1 MTAARIAAIHRY
13 PVKGL
18 AGQKLDAVELAPGG
32 TLPHDRRFA
41 IVHGAS
47 QCDPTAPSWQPK
59 RQFLQLMTDE
69 RLALLGI
76 GYDDATEALT
86 LKREGKQVARGLLSL
101 PIGQELI
108 NQFLNAFM
116 KDPRGAL
123 KIVTAPGVAFTDK
136 PEKLVSIINLSSVRD
151 IERVTRAPVDPQ
163 RFRGNLLVE
172 DLPAWSEFDLI
183 DREITVGPVRMKL
196 VSRIGR
202 CAATNVNPATGERD
216 LNIPKALMT
225 GFGHAD
231 CGIYAEVLAGG
242 RIAEGDVIAV
252 AA

>member
-1 MTAARIAAIHRY
+1 MTTVRLAELHRY
-13 PVKGL
+13 PVKGMT
-18 AGQKLDAVELAPGG
+18 GQKLAATDLAAGE

-59 RQFLQLMTDE
+59 RQFLQRMTDE

-76 GYDDATEALT
+76 DYDDATEALT
-86 LKREGKQVARGLLSL
+86 LKRDGKQVARGLLSL

-123 KIVTAPGVAFTDK
+123 KIVSAPGLAFTDK
-136 PEKLVSIINLSSVRD
+136 PEKLVSLINLASAKD
-151 IERVTRAPVDPQ
+151 IERVTRAPIDPQ
-163 RFRGNLLVE
+163 RFRGNLILE
-172 DLPAWSEFDLI
+172 GLPAWAEFDWM
-183 DREITVGPVRMKL
+183 DRELAIGPVRLKV
-196 VSRIGR
+196 VSRITR
-202 CAATNVNPATGERD
+202 CAAVNVNPATGERD
-216 LNIPKALMT
+216 LNIPKALIT

-231 CGIYAEVLAGG
+231 CGIYAEVLVGG
-242 RIAEGDVIAV
+242 RIAEGDTLTVV
-252 AA
+252 

>member
-1 MTAARIAAIHRY
+1 MTAVRLADLYRY

-18 AGQKLDAVELAPGG
+18 SGQKLAATDLAAGE

-59 RQFLQLMTDE
+59 RQFLQRMTDE

-76 GYDDATEALT
+76 DYDDATEALT
-86 LKREGKQVARGLLSL
+86 LKRDGKQVARGLLSL

-116 KDPRGAL
+116 KDARGAV
-123 KIVTAPGVAFTDK
+123 KIVSAPGIAFTDK
-136 PEKLVSIINLSSVRD
+136 PEKLVSLINLASAKD
-151 IERVTRAPVDPQ
+151 IERVTRAPVDPR
-163 RFRGNLLVE
+163 RFRGNLILE
-172 DLPAWSEFDLI
+172 GLPAWAEFDWI
-183 DREITVGPVRMKL
+183 GRELAIGPVRLKV
-196 VSRIGR
+196 VSRITR
-202 CAATNVNPATGERD
+202 CAAVNVNPATGERD

-242 RIAEGDVIAV
+242 RIAEGVVIAV

>member
-1 MTAARIAAIHRY
+1 MTAARLAELYRY
-13 PVKGL
+13 PVKGMT
-18 AGQKLDAVELAPGG
+18 GQKLAATDLAAGE

-59 RQFLQLMTDE
+59 RQFLQRMTDE

-76 GYDDATEALT
+76 DYDDATEALT
-86 LKREGKQVARGLLSL
+86 LKRDGKQVARGLLSM

-123 KIVTAPGVAFTDK
+123 KIVSAPGIAFTDK
-136 PEKLVSIINLSSVRD
+136 PEKLVSLINLASAKD
-151 IERVTRAPVDPQ
+151 IERVTRAPVDPR
-163 RFRGNLLVE
+163 RFRGNLIL
-172 DLPAWSEFDLI
+172 DGLPAWTEFDWI
-183 DREITVGPVRMKL
+183 GRELAIGPVRLKV
-196 VSRIGR
+196 VSRITR
-202 CAATNVNPATGERD
+202 CAAINVNPATGERD
-216 LNIPKALMT
+216 LNIPKALIT

-242 RIAEGDVIAV
+242 RIAEGDAISV

>member
-1 MTAARIAAIHRY
+1 MTAARLADLYRY

-18 AGQKLDAVELAPGG
+18 AGQKLAAMDLSAGE

-47 QCDPTAPSWQPK
+47 QCDPAAPSWQPK

-69 RLALLGI
+69 RLAQLGVD
-76 GYDDATEALT
+76 YDDATQALT
-86 LKREGKQVARGLLSL
+86 LKRDGKQVARGLLSL
-101 PIGQELI
+101 LIGQELI

-123 KIVTAPGVAFTDK
+123 KIVSAPGVAFTDK
-136 PEKLVSIINLSSVRD
+136 PEKLVSLINLASVKD
-151 IERVTRAPVDPQ
+151 IERVTRAPVDPR
-163 RFRGNLLVE
+163 RFRGNLYL
-172 DLPAWSEFDLI
+172 DGLPAWSEFELVGKELTI
-183 DREITVGPVRMKL
+183 GPVRL
-196 VSRIGR
+196 RVVSRIGR
-202 CAATNVNPATGERD
+202 CAATNVNPATGDRD
-216 LNIPKALMT
+216 LNIPKALIT

-242 RIAEGDVIAV
+242 RVAEGDTLAIA
-252 AA
+252 

>member
-1 MTAARIAAIHRY
+1 MTAARLADLYRY

-18 AGQKLDAVELAPGG
+18 AGQTLAATDLAAGG

-69 RLALLGI
+69 RLAQLGI
-76 GYDDATEALT
+76 DYDDATEALT
-86 LKREGKQVARGLLSL
+86 LKRDGKQVARGLLSM

-123 KIVTAPGVAFTDK
+123 KIVSAPGIAFTDK
-136 PEKLVSIINLSSVRD
+136 PEKLVSLINLASVKD
-151 IERVTRAPVDPQ
+151 IERVTRAPVDPR
-163 RFRGNLLVE
+163 RFRGNLILEGV
-172 DLPAWSEFDLI
+172 PAWAEFDWI
-183 DREITVGPVRMKL
+183 GRELTIGPVRLKV
-196 VSRIGR
+196 VSRITR
-202 CAATNVNPATGERD
+202 CAATNVNPATGDRD
-216 LNIPKALMT
+216 LNIPKALIT

-242 RIAEGDVIAV
+242 RIAEGDTLTV
-252 AA
+252 A

>member
-1 MTAARIAAIHRY
+1 MTAVRLAELYRY
-13 PVKGL
+13 PVKGMT
-18 AGQKLDAVELAPGG
+18 GQKLAATDLAAGE

-59 RQFLQLMTDE
+59 RQFLQRMTDE

-76 GYDDATEALT
+76 DYDDATEALT
-86 LKREGKQVARGLLSL
+86 LKRDGKQVARGLLSL

-123 KIVTAPGVAFTDK
+123 KIVSAPGLAFTDK
-136 PEKLVSIINLSSVRD
+136 PEKLVSLINLASAKD
-151 IERVTRAPVDPQ
+151 IERVTRAPVDPR
-163 RFRGNLLVE
+163 RFRGNLILE
-172 DLPAWSEFDLI
+172 GLPAWAEFDWI
-183 DREITVGPVRMKL
+183 DRELAIGPVRLKV
-196 VSRIGR
+196 VSRITR
-202 CAATNVNPATGERD
+202 CAAVNVNPATGERD

-231 CGIYAEVLAGG
+231 CGIYAEVLVGG
-242 RIAEGDVIAV
+242 RIAEGDTLTVV
-252 AA
+252 

>member
-1 MTAARIAAIHRY
+1 MTAAHLVDLYRY
-13 PVKGL
+13 PVKGMT
-18 AGQKLDAVELAPGG
+18 GQKLAATDLAAGE

-59 RQFLQLMTDE
+59 RQFLQRMTDE

-76 GYDDATEALT
+76 DYDDATEALT
-86 LKREGKQVARGLLSL
+86 LKRDGKQVARGLLSL

-123 KIVTAPGVAFTDK
+123 KIVSAPGLAFTDK
-136 PEKLVSIINLSSVRD
+136 PEKLVSLINLASAKD
-151 IERVTRAPVDPQ
+151 IERVTRAPVDPR
-163 RFRGNLLVE
+163 RFRGNLILE
-172 DLPAWSEFDLI
+172 GLPAWAEFDWI
-183 DREITVGPVRMKL
+183 DRELTVGPVRLKV
-196 VSRIGR
+196 VSRITR
-202 CAATNVNPATGERD
+202 CAAVNVNPATGERD
-216 LNIPKALMT
+216 LNIPKALIT

-242 RIAEGDVIAV
+242 RIAEGDALTVV
-252 AA
+252 

>member
-1 MTAARIAAIHRY
+1 MTAVRLAELYRY

-18 AGQKLDAVELAPGG
+18 SGQKLAATDLAAGE

-59 RQFLQLMTDE
+59 RQFLQRMTDE

-76 GYDDATEALT
+76 DYDDATEALT
-86 LKREGKQVARGLLSL
+86 LKRDGKQVARGLLSL

-116 KDPRGAL
+116 KDPRGAV
-123 KIVTAPGVAFTDK
+123 KIVSAPGVAFTDK
-136 PEKLVSIINLSSVRD
+136 PEKLVSLINLASVKD
-151 IERVTRAPVDPQ
+151 IERVTRAPVDPR
-163 RFRGNLLVE
+163 RFRGNLTL
-172 DLPAWSEFDLI
+172 DGLPAWAEFDWI
-183 DREITVGPVRMKL
+183 GRELAIGPVRLKV
-196 VSRIGR
+196 VSRITR
-202 CAATNVNPATGERD
+202 CAAVNVNPATGERD

>member
-1 MTAARIAAIHRY
+1 MTAVRLADLYRY

-18 AGQKLDAVELAPGG
+18 SGQKLAATDLAAGE

-59 RQFLQLMTDE
+59 RQFLQRMTDE

-76 GYDDATEALT
+76 DYDDATEALT
-86 LKREGKQVARGLLSL
+86 LKRDGKQVARGLLSL

-123 KIVTAPGVAFTDK
+123 KIVSAPGIAFTDK
-136 PEKLVSIINLSSVRD
+136 PEKLVSLINLASVKD
-151 IERVTRAPVDPQ
+151 IERVTRAPVDPR
-163 RFRGNLLVE
+163 RFRGNLILE
-172 DLPAWSEFDLI
+172 GLPAWTEFDWI
-183 DREITVGPVRMKL
+183 GRELTIGPVRL
-196 VSRIGR
+196 RVVSRITR
-202 CAATNVNPATGERD
+202 CAAINVNPATGERD

-231 CGIYAEVLAGG
+231 CGIYAEVLTGG
-242 RIAEGDVIAV
+242 RIAEGDTLTV
-252 AA
+252 A

>member
-1 MTAARIAAIHRY
+1 MTAVRLAELYRY
-13 PVKGL
+13 PVKGMT
-18 AGQKLDAVELAPGG
+18 GQKLAATDLAAGE

-59 RQFLQLMTDE
+59 RQFLQRMTDE

-76 GYDDATEALT
+76 DYDDATEALT
-86 LKREGKQVARGLLSL
+86 LKRDGKQVARGLLSL

-116 KDPRGAL
+116 KDPRGAV
-123 KIVTAPGVAFTDK
+123 KIVSAPGIAFTDK
-136 PEKLVSIINLSSVRD
+136 PEKLVSLINLASVKD
-151 IERVTRAPVDPQ
+151 IERVTRAPVDPR
-163 RFRGNLLVE
+163 RFRGNLIL
-172 DLPAWSEFDLI
+172 DGLPAWTEFDWI
-183 DREITVGPVRMKL
+183 GRELAIGPARLKV
-196 VSRIGR
+196 VSRITR
-202 CAATNVNPATGERD
+202 CAATNVNPATGDRD
-216 LNIPKALMT
+216 LNIPKALIT

-242 RIAEGDVIAV
+242 RIAEGDTLTV
-252 AA
+252 A

>member
-1 MTAARIAAIHRY
+1 MTAARLADLYRY

-18 AGQKLDAVELAPGG
+18 AGQTLAAAELAAGG

-59 RQFLQLMTDE
+59 RQFLQRMTDE

-76 GYDDATEALT
+76 DYDDATEALT
-86 LKREGKQVARGLLSL
+86 LKRDGKQVARGLLSM

-123 KIVTAPGVAFTDK
+123 KIVSAPGIAFTDK
-136 PEKLVSIINLSSVRD
+136 PEKLVSLINLASVKD
-151 IERVTRAPVDPQ
+151 IERVTRAPVDPR
-163 RFRGNLLVE
+163 RFRGNLIL
-172 DLPAWSEFDLI
+172 DGLPAWVEFDWIGRELAVGSVRLKVV
-183 DREITVGPVRMKL
+183 DRIT
-196 VSRIGR
+196 R
-202 CAATNVNPATGERD
+202 CAATNVNPATGDRD
-216 LNIPKALMT
+216 LNIPKALVT

-231 CGIYAEVLAGG
+231 CGIYAEVIGGG
-242 RIAEGDVIAV
+242 RIAQGDALTVGG
-252 AA
+252 

>member
-1 MTAARIAAIHRY
+1 MTAVRLADLYRY

-18 AGQKLDAVELAPGG
+18 SGQKLAATDLAAGE

-59 RQFLQLMTDE
+59 RQFLQRMTDE

-76 GYDDATEALT
+76 DYDDATEALT
-86 LKREGKQVARGLLSL
+86 LKRDGKQVARGLLSL

-123 KIVTAPGVAFTDK
+123 KIVSAPGIAFTDK
-136 PEKLVSIINLSSVRD
+136 PEKLVSLINLASAKD
-151 IERVTRAPVDPQ
+151 IERVTRAPVDPR
-163 RFRGNLLVE
+163 RFRGNLILE
-172 DLPAWSEFDLI
+172 GLPAWAEFDWI
-183 DREITVGPVRMKL
+183 GRELTIGPVRLKV
-196 VSRIGR
+196 VSRITR
-202 CAATNVNPATGERD
+202 CAAVNVNPATGERD

-242 RIAEGDVIAV
+242 RIAEGDTITV
-252 AA
+252 A

>member
-1 MTAARIAAIHRY
+1 MTAARLADLYRY

-18 AGQKLDAVELAPGG
+18 AGQALAAADLAPGG

-47 QCDPTAPSWQPK
+47 QCDPAAPSWQPK

-76 GYDDATEALT
+76 DYDDATEALT
-86 LKREGKQVARGLLSL
+86 LKRDGKQVARGLLSL

-116 KDPRGAL
+116 KDARGAV
-123 KIVTAPGVAFTDK
+123 KIVSAPGIAFTDR
-136 PEKLVSIINLSSVRD
+136 PEKLVSIINLASVKD
-151 IERVTRAPVDPQ
+151 IERVTRAPVDPR
-163 RFRGNLLVE
+163 RFRGNLHVAG
-172 DLPAWSEFDLI
+172 LPAWSEFDLLG
-183 DREITVGPVRMKL
+183 RELAIGPVRLKVVM
-196 VSRIGR
+196 RITR
-202 CAATNVNPATGERD
+202 CAATNVNPATGDRD

-231 CGIYAEVLAGG
+231 CGVYAEVIGGG
-242 RIAEGDVIAV
+242 RVAQGDALTV
-252 AA
+252 A

>member
-1 MTAARIAAIHRY
+1 MTAVRIAELYRY
-13 PVKGL
+13 PVKGMT
-18 AGQKLDAVELAPGG
+18 GQKLAATDLAAGE

-59 RQFLQLMTDE
+59 RQFLQRMTDE

-76 GYDDATEALT
+76 DYDDVTEALT
-86 LKREGKQVARGLLSL
+86 LKRDGKQVARGLLSL

-116 KDPRGAL
+116 KDARGAV
-123 KIVTAPGVAFTDK
+123 KIVSAPGLAFTDK
-136 PEKLVSIINLSSVRD
+136 PEKLASLINLASVKD
-151 IERVTRAPVDPQ
+151 IERVTRAPVDPR
-163 RFRGNLLVE
+163 RFRGNLILE
-172 DLPAWSEFDLI
+172 GLPAWAEFDWI
-183 DREITVGPVRMKL
+183 GRELAIGPVRLKV
-196 VSRIGR
+196 VSRITR

-216 LNIPKALMT
+216 LNIPKALIT

-242 RIAEGDVIAV
+242 RIAEGDTLTVV
-252 AA
+252 

>member
-1 MTAARIAAIHRY
+1 MTVARLTALTRY

-18 AGQKLDAVELAPGG
+18 AGQSLAATDLAPGG

-47 QCDPTAPSWQPK
+47 QCDPAAPSWQPK

-76 GYDDATEALT
+76 DYDDATEALT
-86 LKREGKQVARGLLSL
+86 LKRDGKQVARGLLSL

-116 KDPRGAL
+116 KDPRGAV
-123 KIVTAPGVAFTDK
+123 KIVSAPGIAFTDK
-136 PEKLVSIINLSSVRD
+136 PEKLVSLINLASVKD
-151 IERVTRAPVDPQ
+151 IERVTRAPVDPR
-163 RFRGNLLVE
+163 RFRGNLLLEGV
-172 DLPAWSEFDLI
+172 PAWAEFDWI
-183 DREITVGPVRMKL
+183 GRELAVGAARLRVA
-196 VSRIGR
+196 SRITR
-202 CAATNVNPATGERD
+202 CAATNVNPATGDRD

-231 CGIYAEVLAGG
+231 CGIYAEVIGGG
-242 RIAEGDVIAV
+242 RIAQGDALTVV
-252 AA
+252 

>member
-1 MTAARIAAIHRY
+1 MTAARLAELYRY
-13 PVKGL
+13 PVKGMT
-18 AGQKLDAVELAPGG
+18 GQKLAATDLAAGE

-59 RQFLQLMTDE
+59 RQFLQRMTDE

-76 GYDDATEALT
+76 DYDDATEALT
-86 LKREGKQVARGLLSL
+86 LKRDGKQVARGLLSL

-108 NQFLNAFM
+108 NQFLHAFM

-123 KIVTAPGVAFTDK
+123 KIVSAPGIAFTDK
-136 PEKLVSIINLSSVRD
+136 PEKLVSLINLASVKD
-151 IERVTRAPVDPQ
+151 IERVTRAPVDPR
-163 RFRGNLLVE
+163 RFRGNLIL
-172 DLPAWSEFDLI
+172 DGLPAWAEFDWI
-183 DREITVGPVRMKL
+183 GRELTIGPARLKV
-196 VSRIGR
+196 VSRITR
-202 CAATNVNPATGERD
+202 CAATNVNPATGDRD
-216 LNIPKALMT
+216 LNIPKALIT

-242 RIAEGDVIAV
+242 RIAEGDAV
-252 AA
+252 AVA

>member
-1 MTAARIAAIHRY
+1 MTAVRLAELYRY
-13 PVKGL
+13 PVKGMT
-18 AGQKLDAVELAPGG
+18 GQKLAATDLAAGE

-59 RQFLQLMTDE
+59 RQFLQRMTDE

-76 GYDDATEALT
+76 DYDDATEALT
-86 LKREGKQVARGLLSL
+86 LKRDGKQVARGLLSL

-116 KDPRGAL
+116 KDARGAV
-123 KIVTAPGVAFTDK
+123 KIVSAPGLAFTDK
-136 PEKLVSIINLSSVRD
+136 PEKLVSLINLASVKD
-151 IERVTRAPVDPQ
+151 IERVTRAPVDPR
-163 RFRGNLLVE
+163 RFRGNLILE
-172 DLPAWSEFDLI
+172 GLPAWAEFDWI
-183 DREITVGPVRMKL
+183 DRELAIGPVRLKV
-196 VSRIGR
+196 VSRITR
-202 CAATNVNPATGERD
+202 CAAVNVNPATGERD
-216 LNIPKALMT
+216 LNIPKALIT

-242 RIAEGDVIAV
+242 RIAEGDTLTVV
-252 AA
+252 